1 MKRVLVEGRRRV
13 YDDIFKIVE
22 VHLRYELFDGS
33 MSPTVR
39 RLNFERGDS
48 VAALLYKPD
57 TERILLINQ
66 FKYPAYEKGPG
77 WITETMAGMV
87 GDEDPESAARREILE
102 EAGYRVRNLEH
113 ISTFYAS
120 PGGSSERVILYYAE
134 VVESDKVGS
143 GGGLETEN
151 EDIAGIEL
159 TVTDAMEQIR
169 TGEIVDAKTIIAI
182 YWLKN
187 RLIESATV

>member
-1 MKRVLVEGRRRV
+1 MKRVLVERRRRV
-13 YDDIFKIVE
+13 YDDIFKIEE

-39 RLNFERGDS
+39 RINFERGDS

-77 WITETMAGMV
+77 WITETMAGIV
-87 GDEDPESAARREILE
+87 GDEDPESAARREIME

-151 EDIAGIEL
+151 EDIAAIEL

>member
-13 YDDIFKIVE
+13 YDDIFKIEE

-39 RLNFERGDS
+39 RLNFERGDP

-134 VVESDKVGS
+134 VVESDKIGS

-187 RLIESATV
+187 RLIENATV

>member
-13 YDDIFKIVE
+13 YDDIFKIEE

-134 VVESDKVGS
+134 VVESDKIGS

-187 RLIESATV
+187 RLIENATV